1 MLKLG
6 PSESDA
12 EDHNEI
18 INERRGPRVTMADAE
33 KPTGREGRSEDTT
46 LYSTSILEPSEGEKI
61 QYELSTQI
69 DKF

>member
-18 INERRGPRVTMADAE
+18 INERPRVTMADAK

-46 LYSTSILEPSEGEKI
+46 LCSTSILEPIEGEKI
-61 QYELSTQI
+61 QHELSTQI
-69 DKF
+69 DKM